1 MSNKAKIQG
10 HNTALESLKN
20 ILAVPME
27 KHGLYAW
34 RKSEFSATV
43 NRTVTN
49 PSYNASLNT
58 NTYVLTITLTG
69 ITILQQDLNDFLVGF
84 TLYSPAGNNAGT
96 FKYSGGQLILDA
108 GAIVRNAT
116 ATISGQTITVTFSG
130 SITWVGASGQAYAKY
145 AGDKAYKEH
154 NVIGDFLDF
163 VVSDIASAYPGG
175 GLKDGHWYERTEN
188 GPYKT
193 TSGSVT
199 IINTETEITIEHG
212 LGEVP
217 KAYLIARLDYS
228 SNATAA
234 VAYPICY
241 SSVTYAYIMRSG
253 GSDKPTVSN
262 IMDAEKITAYAY
274 DSTYAFKA
282 GTYVWMALA

>member
-1 MSNKAKIQG
+1 
-10 HNTALESLKN
+10 
-20 ILAVPME
+20 ME
-27 KHGLYAW
+27 KHGAYVW

-69 ITILQQDLNDFLVGF
+69 ITILQQGLNDFLVGF

-145 AGDKAYKEH
+145 AGDKVYKEY
-154 NVIGDFLDF
+154 NVIGDFIDF
-163 VVSDIASAYPGG
+163 VVSDIESAYPDG
-175 GLKDGHWYERTEN
+175 GLKDGYWYERAEN

-199 IINTETEITIEHG
+199 IIDTASEITIEHG

-228 SNATAA
+228 WNATVT

-241 SSVTYAYIMRSG
+241 SSEITSAYIMRSG
-253 GSDKPTVSN
+253 GSGKSMVSN

-274 DSTYAFKA
+274 DSTYAFKT

>member
-27 KHGLYAW
+27 KHGLYVW
-34 RKSEFSATV
+34 RK
-43 NRTVTN
+43 
-49 PSYNASLNT
+49 
-58 NTYVLTITLTG
+58 
-69 ITILQQDLNDFLVGF
+69 F
-84 TLYSPAGNNAGT
+84 TAQGGT
-96 FKYSGGQLILDA
+96 FI
-108 GAIVRNAT
+108 
-116 ATISGQTITVTFSG
+116 
-130 SITWVGASGQAYAKY
+130 
-145 AGDKAYKEH
+145 
-154 NVIGDFLDF
+154 DF
-163 VVSDIASAYPGG
+163 VVSDIESAYPDG
-175 GLKDGHWYERTEN
+175 GLKDGYWYERTEN

-199 IINTETEITIEHG
+199 LIDKAGEITVEHG

-228 SNATAA
+228 ANATAA